1 MVMTNDEITE
11 IRGSEM
17 KQIPGQ
23 IDLFQYLET
32 IEHAEDPV
40 RVKGAVNLKSH
51 PISQYEVTLSYG
63 DIVLIISMLRDY
75 VRGLD
80 EIKGDSIDWQAYYR
94 NKFLGMA
101 DRMQQQV
108 GYDYDKAVEKCRK
121 KQEKKESRDDV
132 GEDAL
137 ILALKKSAQ
146 NKKST
151 EPEKVEES
159 RNDGISDRKEEQTD
173 TDGNMLHEEG
183 MEERP
188 GTNQAELLEFGE

>member
-1 MVMTNDEITE
+1 
-11 IRGSEM
+11 M

-32 IEHAEDPV
+32 IEHAEAPV
-40 RVKGAVNLKSH
+40 QVKGAVNLKSH

-75 VRGLD
+75 VKGLD

-101 DRMQQQV
+101 DRMQQQI

-121 KQEKKESRDDV
+121 KQEKTASSSDV

-137 ILALKKSAQ
+137 ILALKKGAQ
-146 NKKST
+146 SKDESKTGKT
-151 EPEKVEES
+151 EEN
-159 RNDGISDRKEEQTD
+159 RNDITGSQ
-173 TDGNMLHEEG
+173 GNS
-183 MEERP
+183 
-188 GTNQAELLEFGE
+188 